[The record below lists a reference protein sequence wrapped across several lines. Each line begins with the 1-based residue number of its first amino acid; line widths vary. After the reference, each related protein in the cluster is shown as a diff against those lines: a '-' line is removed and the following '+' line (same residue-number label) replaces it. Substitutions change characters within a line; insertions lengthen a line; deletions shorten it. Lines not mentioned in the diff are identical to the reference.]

1 MKRLDWKWAGVLVFL
16 AGLAMWVGASSRFSL
31 MNELKTK
38 GLKARGE
45 VIAGE
50 QRKSQHVQLYYRI
63 KGGKEKR
70 TNLNVS
76 KEFYER
82 TGVGAEYDI
91 LYLPEE
97 PDKIMIV
104 GEPLAT
110 DNEYNIALIVTGVG
124 AVWSA
129 WIAYLLWKHGGDWD
143 DD

>member
-1 MKRLDWKWAGVLVFL
+1 MKRLDWKWAGIVVLM
-16 AGLAMWVGASSRFSL
+16 AGLYMWVSASSRFSL
-31 MNELKTK
+31 MNELKST

-50 QRKSQHVQLYYRI
+50 QRKSQRVQLYYRI

-76 KEFYER
+76 KEFWDS

-91 LYLPEE
+91 LYLPEQPE
-97 PDKIMIV
+97 KIMIV

-110 DNEYNIALIVTGVG
+110 DNEYNIALAVTGVG
-124 AVWSA
+124 AIWSA
-129 WIAYLLWKHGGDWD
+129 LIAYLLWKNGGDWD
-143 DD
+143 D